1 MPTSFSSRFNKLK
14 LRKLNHM
21 IVGGTLAITIVLAP
35 LAWAV
40 LLDSATYNIG
50 VAVQKAELV
59 VQQGLIKAESLAQ
72 QAVAKAI
79 DAAQQ
84 QLQTALSE
92 KANALAAGIKDK
104 LTSAVQD
111 KMGAITGG
119 AVGKLLT
126 NAGVPIGT
134 VAGPNVAGHVDPAVT
149 DKQMAEMSAI
159 KNPVDAIALQ
169 TKITLQDKLHDRL
182 NVTSMLDE
190 KPAAN
195 RCRTT
200 TTNCT
205 ILTMLREYDDVALAD
220 LQKANIGA
228 VAYQVEQK
236 GMWSSAVLN
245 QVYMLAG
252 TDTFNVLA
260 FLTPSHSIPL
270 GFDRNAATAA
280 TLDKSM
286 WLSQVMVG
294 GKNDAQF
301 LAKEMQNSKGA
312 DTAAQLDAMAKIA
325 KVQLARGAIMN
336 VHNEN
341 LHLSLNAQ
349 FRACVVRPDV
359 QDRVGATQEQ
369 QLVHIQSLL
378 RCSNMIQL
386 QQRQQ
391 EMESQRLLGTMLLT
405 LLDLYAVQEP
415 KKR

>member
-1 MPTSFSSRFNKLK
+1 MVNHTQ
-14 LRKLNHM
+14 RKIPFRHKIKYSVAGAVASIALVLIPAYALVAVIQPQQFQQIIISMDKQVQNSAEQ
-21 IVGGTLAITIVLAP
+21 IRQANAQKERLEELTRQANTISDGIKNGLPNAVQARIDSITNGPVGTLLR
-35 LAWAV
+35 
-40 LLDSATYNIG
+40 
-50 VAVQKAELV
+50 
-59 VQQGLIKAESLAQ
+59 
-72 QAVAKAI
+72 
-79 DAAQQ
+79 
-84 QLQTALSE
+84 
-92 KANALAAGIKDK
+92 
-104 LTSAVQD
+104 
-111 KMGAITGG
+111 
-119 AVGKLLT
+119 
-126 NAGVPIGT
+126 NAGLSITNVT
-134 VAGPNVAGHVDPAVT
+134 GPAAVGHVDPDTTKRQMTEIGAVT
-149 DKQMAEMSAI
+149 NPVSAI
-159 KNPVDAIALQ
+159 TAQ
-169 TKITLQDKLHDRL
+169 TKITLENKLHDRL

-190 KPAAN
+190 KPAN
-195 RCRTT
+195 SRCKTT

-205 ILTMLREYDDVALAD
+205 ILTMLREYDDVALTD
-220 LQKANIGA
+220 LQKVNIGA

-245 QVYMLAG
+245 QVYMLVG
-252 TDTFNVLA
+252 TDTFNVLS

-312 DTAAQLDAMAKIA
+312 DTAGQIDAMAKIA

-415 KKR
+415 KRRNGS